1 MTKEVSIMHV
11 NVKDPIC
18 SGYKTTWYYDAV
30 KNTTHDSFLDIVL
43 CCLDFNERKF
53 DNMCRQV
60 C

>member
-11 NVKDPIC
+11 DVKDPIC

-30 KNTTHDSFLDIVL
+30 KNTTHTSFLDIAL
-43 CCLDFNERKF
+43 CCLHFYKRKF
-53 DNMCRQV
+53 DEMCGPV